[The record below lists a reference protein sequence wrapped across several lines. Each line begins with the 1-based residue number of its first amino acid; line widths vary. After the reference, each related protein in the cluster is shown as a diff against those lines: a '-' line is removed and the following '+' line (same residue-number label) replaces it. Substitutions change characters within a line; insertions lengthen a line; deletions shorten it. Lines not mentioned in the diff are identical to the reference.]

1 MAARGWRVTASAVFL
16 PLVLGACTSGRT
28 SVGSTALVERAT
40 ITDQVSSSGA
50 VSAAATENL
59 GFAKGGRL
67 TSLRVR
73 VGDHVTAGQV
83 LAKIDTYAARQLLK
97 QQKANL
103 AAQQA
108 ALDRIIANPAVPNAK
123 ATLSQSKV
131 ILTATQRQVSAIKT
145 ADNSAIDRAHA
156 QLRAARRTEH
166 KADKALDAAKNACN
180 VADPRPGTTTTT
192 ARTTATTSELRT
204 LPATTTPPATPTPS
218 TSTTPTARPSSTPP
232 ALPRRA
238 LRPRRALQSRRAPQP
253 LRVPRAPRPP
263 RPALRRSPW
272 QAPRRPR
279 PRRASRRP
287 RRP

>member
-50 VSAAATENL
+50 VSAAASENL

-73 VGDHVTAGQV
+73 VGDRVTAGQV
-83 LAKIDTYAARQLLK
+83 LAKVDTFAARQVLK

-131 ILTATQRQVSAIKT
+131 VLTATQRQVSAIQT
-145 ADNSAIDRAHA
+145 ADDSAIDRARA
-156 QLRAARRTEH
+156 QLHAARRTER
-166 KADKALDAAKNACN
+166 KADKALAAARDACN
-180 VADPRPGTTTTT
+180 VPDPPGTTTTT
-192 ARTTATTSELRT
+192 ARSWPRWRART
-204 LPATTTPPATPTPS
+204 GCP
-218 TSTTPTARPSSTPP
+218 RPS
-232 ALPRRA
+232 ARRGRA
-238 LRPRRALQSRRAPQP
+238 RR
-253 LRVPRAPRPP
+253 
-263 RPALRRSPW
+263 
-272 QAPRRPR
+272 
-279 PRRASRRP
+279 
-287 RRP
+287 

>member
-1 MAARGWRVTASAVFL
+1 MSYYRGAIGGCMAARGWRVTASAVFL

-28 SVGSTALVERAT
+28 SVGNTALVARAT
-40 ITDQVSSSGA
+40 ITDQVSFSGA
-50 VSAAATENL
+50 VCAAASEHL

-67 TSLRVR
+67 SSRRVR

-131 ILTATQRQVSAIKT
+131 ILTATQRQVSAIQT

-166 KADKALDAAKNACN
+166 KADKALGAAKDACN

-192 ARTTATTSELRT
+192 ARTAATTSELRA

-218 TSTTPTARPSSTPP
+218 TSTTPTTPPSST
-232 ALPRRA
+232 ALPS
-238 LRPRRALQSRRAPQP
+238 PTAPP
-253 LRVPRAPRPP
+253 SPATPP
-263 RPALRRSPW
+263 SPTTPPGATGSAATSACASQVAMASSA
-272 QAPRRPR
+272 QAS
-279 PRRASRRP
+279 A
-287 RRP
+287 